1 VIARRGLA
9 TLALVAVL
17 AATAEAASFALDD
30 KQIADAV
37 AAGESSVT
45 REGVGDEWRQ
55 KNAAGHVL
63 RVMTP
68 FHRLAIAAREAAFRQ
83 DSLKPRD
90 IRRVVKEQR
99 DRLVLWLEL
108 RGPREDFAHFYTPR
122 LMLGSR
128 EIEPTFSQNERTAA
142 RIADGAYLAQCVYAF
157 PTRNLTGTSKV
168 GLVVRDAD
176 GQTVTSFVIDL
187 ASMR

>member
-1 VIARRGLA
+1 VTARRGLA
-9 TLALVAVL
+9 TLGLVAAL

-37 AAGESSVT
+37 ALGESSVS

-55 KNAAGHVL
+55 QNPAGHVL

-83 DSLKPRD
+83 DPLKPRD

-108 RGPREDFAHFYTPR
+108 RGAREDFAHFYTPR
-122 LMLGSR
+122 LTLGSR

-142 RIADGAYLAQCVYAF
+142 RAADGGYVAHCVYSFA
-157 PTRNLTGTSKV
+157 TRHLTGASKV
-168 GLVVRDAD
+168 GLVVRDGD
-176 GQTVTSFVIDL
+176 GQTVTSFVVDL
-187 ASMR
+187 GALR